1 MPETR
6 LDTLRH
12 AASAASGSRF
22 RGSRAKAR
30 ASANAADALQTLG
43 THASAGSAATASVSA
58 PCVATARSP
67 KADDKDAKLTR
78 LAARPVFASSF
89 VSAAERYCRDAAE
102 SKELRD
108 GGGGAARRAGTGRE
122 AQRARA

>member
-1 MPETR
+1 MSFMPETR

-22 RGSRAKAR
+22 RGSRAKGA
-30 ASANAADALQTLG
+30 ASASAANALQALG
-43 THASAGSAATASVSA
+43 THAGAGSAATASVSA

-67 KADDKDAKLTR
+67 RVEDRDAKLTR

-89 VSAAERYCRDAAE
+89 NSAAERYCREAAE
-102 SKELRD
+102 SRSCATAAAA
-108 GGGGAARRAGTGRE
+108 AAR
-122 AQRARA
+122 ARGDGS

>member
-22 RGSRAKAR
+22 RGSRAKGA
-30 ASANAADALQTLG
+30 ASASAANALQALG

-67 KADDKDAKLTR
+67 RVEDRDAKLTR

-89 VSAAERYCRDAAE
+89 NSAAERYCREAAE
-102 SKELRD
+102 SRSCATAAAA
-108 GGGGAARRAGTGRE
+108 AAR
-122 AQRARA
+122 ARGDGS